1 MSSQEQLFVRL
12 DNLGCIELSGLQA
25 QEYLQGQVTINTSK
39 MSPNAARIGA
49 HCDFKGKTWAVF
61 IAALLDGN
69 YKLIMHSSVIDKS
82 LSVLKKYGVFSKV
95 DISPID
101 AEMAF
106 FGIRGSTASA
116 LIKKSFPGLKQDHL
130 SVVENEFG
138 FAICINITS
147 PRYILALNAEGQ
159 RSFEQQAISDEDA
172 ARSKWEALDILDALP
187 TVTAQTTNEFV
198 PQMMNLQAIAGID
211 FDKGCYMGQETIAR
225 TKFLGRN
232 KRATF
237 ILIGEPVSSSIAL
250 EPSMSLEKQAGENW
264 RSGGTVL
271 RSVTVDNCSMLLAVL
286 ANDTQI
292 GDVLRLK
299 AFPEQKFEV
308 QALPYTLDEK

>member
-1 MSSQEQLFVRL
+1 MHHS
-12 DNLGCIELSGLQA
+12 
-25 QEYLQGQVTINTSK
+25 
-39 MSPNAARIGA
+39 
-49 HCDFKGKTWAVF
+49 AVE
-61 IAALLDGN
+61 
-69 YKLIMHSSVIDKS
+69 KS
-82 LSVLKKYGVFSKV
+82 LSELNKYAVFSKV
-95 DISPID
+95 DITPTDPEI
-101 AEMAF
+101 AF
-106 FGIRGSTASA
+106 FGIAGSTASS
-116 LIKKSFPGLKQDHL
+116 IVNNSFPGLQQAHL
-130 SVVENEFG
+130 NVVENELG
-138 FAICINITS
+138 FAICINISS
-147 PRYILALNAEGQ
+147 PRYLLALNAQGQ
-159 RSFEQQAISDEDA
+159 RSFKQQVISDDDA
-172 ARSKWEALDILDALP
+172 ARSEWEALDILDALP

-232 KRATF
+232 KRASF
-237 ILIGEPVSSSIAL
+237 ILIGEPVNSSIAL

-271 RSVTVDNCSMLLAVL
+271 RSASTDNCSMLLAIL

-299 AFPEQKFEV
+299 AFPQQKFEV